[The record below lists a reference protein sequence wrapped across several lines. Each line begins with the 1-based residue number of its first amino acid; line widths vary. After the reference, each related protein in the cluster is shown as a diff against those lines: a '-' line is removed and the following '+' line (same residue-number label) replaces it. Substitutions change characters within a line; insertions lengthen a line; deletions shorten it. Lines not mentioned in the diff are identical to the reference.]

1 MLTRPLFIGSE
12 IYRASSYGRKHP
24 LAIPRVSTAIDLS
37 HAMGWLDHRSYLDS
51 PMATPD
57 QLARYHDRTYIDTV
71 RRAEADQRLDPESVR
86 SSQRPATHRRRHGS
100 GRQRR
105 AVARSAPAG

>member
-37 HAMGWLDHRSYLDS
+37 RAMGWLDHRYYLDS
-51 PMATPD
+51 PVATPD
-57 QLARYHDRTYIDTV
+57 QPS
-71 RRAEADQRLDPESVR
+71 RADC
-86 SSQRPATHRRRHGS
+86 
-100 GRQRR
+100 
-105 AVARSAPAG
+105 ARSAALPSGG

>member
-37 HAMGWLDHRSYLDS
+37 RAMGWLDHR
-51 PMATPD
+51 
-57 QLARYHDRTYIDTV
+57 V
-71 RRAEADQRLDPESVR
+71 
-86 SSQRPATHRRRHGS
+86 
-100 GRQRR
+100 
-105 AVARSAPAG
+105 